1 MNTNGAI
8 KLIMLHVPTS
18 ICNLRCHYCYLGQ
31 RKEAYQGLQAPME
44 YTPEQVARALSVE
57 RMGGVCFI
65 NSCASGETLLTKDI
79 DLYYKALVKEG
90 HYLEIVTNLTITPMI
105 DKILS
110 WDSTLLRRVE
120 FKCSFHYLEL
130 KRNKLLDVFA
140 GNVKRIWAAGASA
153 NIEIT
158 PSDELIPYIDDVK
171 AFSMEY
177 FGALPHLTIA
187 RDDRTKNIVKL
198 TGLSDEEYRE
208 TWEQFGSDFWQYK
221 MEIFGKK
228 QRGFCY
234 AGLWSL
240 YVNIANGN
248 ASACYY
254 KPLGNIFKDPAQPIP
269 FKPIGHC
276 PIAHCYNG
284 HAYMT
289 FGLIPDATEIGYGDI
304 RNRVKEDGTEWL
316 QPELRD
322 FFNSKLKDS
331 NEQWPVTKKCVYLL
345 RTKAEENLA
354 MIDRWGKKKEK
365 EVKGRMKRFLRFIQ

>member
-1 MNTNGAI
+1 MNTIGVK
-8 KLIMLHVPTS
+8 KLIMLHVPTTV
-18 ICNLRCHYCYLGQ
+18 CNFRCHYCYLGQ
-31 RKEAYQGLQAPME
+31 RKEAYQGMQAPME
-44 YTPEQVARALSVE
+44 YTPEQVARALSVK

-65 NSCASGETLLTKDI
+65 NSCADGETLLTKDI
-79 DLYYKALVKEG
+79 DLYFKAVVEEG

-110 WDSTLLRRVE
+110 WDKNLLKRVE

-130 KRNKLLDVFA
+130 KRTKLLNVFA
-140 GNVKRIWAAGASA
+140 SNVKKIWDSGASV

-158 PSDELIPYIDDVK
+158 PSDELIPYIEEVK
-171 AFSMEY
+171 SFSMEH

-187 RDDRTKNIVKL
+187 RDDRTKDIVKL
-198 TGLSDEEYRE
+198 TQLSDEEYQE
-208 TWEQFGSDFWQYK
+208 IWGQFESGFWNYK

-228 QRGFCY
+228 QEGFCY

-248 ASACYY
+248 AKACYY
-254 KPLGNIFKDPAQPIP
+254 KSLGNIFEDPTKPIP
-269 FKPIGHC
+269 YKPIGRC

-284 HAYMT
+284 HAFMT

-316 QPELRD
+316 QPDLRV
-322 FFNSKLKDS
+322 FFNTKLKD
-331 NEQWPVTKKCVYLL
+331 NNKQWSDVKKHIYLFSL
-345 RTKAEENLA
+345 KTEEKIIL
-354 MIDRWGKKKEK
+354 IDRR
-365 EVKGRMKRFLRFIQ
+365 GRKAIKRIKRPIRELLHLK

>member
-1 MNTNGAI
+1 MNAI
-8 KLIMLHVPTS
+8 GVKRLIMLSVPTS
-18 ICNLRCHYCYLGQ
+18 ICNFRCHYCFLNQ

-57 RMGGVCFI
+57 RMGGICFI
-65 NSCASGETLLTKDI
+65 NSCAPGETLLTKNI
-79 DLYYKALVKEG
+79 DLYFKALVEEG

-105 DKILS
+105 EKILS
-110 WDSTLLRRVE
+110 WDRTLLKRVE

-130 KRNKLLDVFA
+130 KRNKLLEVFA
-140 GNVKRIWAAGASA
+140 SNVKKIWGAGASV

-158 PSDELIPYIDDVK
+158 PSDELIPYIEEVK
-171 AFSMEY
+171 AFSMEH

-187 RDDRTKNIVKL
+187 RDDRTKNIAKL
-198 TGLSDEEYRE
+198 TKLSDEAYRE
-208 TWEQFGSDFWQYK
+208 IWGQFESDFWKYK

-228 QRGFCY
+228 QKGFCY

-248 ASACYY
+248 ASACYF
-254 KPLGNIFKDPAQPIP
+254 KPLGNIFNDPTQPIP
-269 FKPIGHC
+269 FKPVGRC

-304 RNRVKEDGTEWL
+304 RNRIKIDGTEWL
-316 QPELRD
+316 QPDLRD
-322 FFNSKLKDS
+322 FFNSKLKD
-331 NEQWPVTKKCVYLL
+331 NNKQWSRVKKVAYLY
-345 RTKAEENLA
+345 RIKAKENIS
-354 MIDRWGKKKEK
+354 MVDKWGRKKSIKIKKHVRWL
-365 EVKGRMKRFLRFIQ
+365 FRFIK